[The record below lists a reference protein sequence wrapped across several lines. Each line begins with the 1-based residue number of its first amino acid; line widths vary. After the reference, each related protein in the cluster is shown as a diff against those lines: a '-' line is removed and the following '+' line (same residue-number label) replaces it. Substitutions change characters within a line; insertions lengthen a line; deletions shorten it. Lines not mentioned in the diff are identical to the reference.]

1 MEDQPLEK
9 TFSGVVRICHK
20 IISTRVNVLLRLLHL
35 LALKCGKMVHGNHII
50 QHLQQ
55 TGNIG

>member
-1 MEDQPLEK
+1 MPQNHQHQGDDNAIQQD
-9 TFSGVVRICHK
+9 
-20 IISTRVNVLLRLLHL
+20 VLLRLLHL